1 MSIEAITS
9 SVTAA
14 VALVGV
20 PAVYIQAR
28 AARLS
33 AVAAGRAQLEHARRT
48 SQHAACVA
56 VLATADEL
64 KRSCDVSGSAA
75 SWLGMI
81 YEGQAD
87 EDESVRARAAAGR
100 QEAEQRQDEAF
111 DHAFEAYERLRKA
124 VARLELK
131 GPDRLIAPAARLADM
146 GDLLQLPGGTPTF
159 DEDEPVWVTEH
170 DQRPFTWVVSQF
182 QQARTEFVQG
192 TRTCFNSI

>member
-14 VALVGV
+14 VALIGV
-20 PAVYIQAR
+20 PAVYLQAR

-48 SQHAACVA
+48 SQHAA
-56 VLATADEL
+56 LAAADEL
-64 KRSCDVSGSAA
+64 KRSCDISGSAA

-81 YEGQAD
+81 YEDQAD
-87 EDESVRARAAAGR
+87 DNESVRARAAAGR

-111 DHAFEAYERLRKA
+111 DHAFEAYERLRKS
-124 VARLELK
+124 VARLELE

-170 DQRPFTWVVSQF
+170 DQRPFTWVMSQF

-192 TRTCFNSI
+192 TRIYFNSV